1 MVLKIEKFRHIAE
14 ITLNGNGF
22 TINAE
27 EKTGDLYSAIDNVMA
42 KVERQ
47 IKKYR
52 EKIKTNR
59 EKNKSL
65 KLSILSSSPD
75 LEENKPKIIKTK
87 NIFVKPMSV
96 EEALEQLSV
105 LKNDFILFT
114 NSETDEVNV
123 IYKRKDGN
131 FGLLELGEEE

>member
-1 MVLKIEKFRHIAE
+1 
-14 ITLNGNGF
+14 
-22 TINAE
+22 
-27 EKTGDLYSAIDNVMA
+27 
-42 KVERQ
+42 
-47 IKKYR
+47 
-52 EKIKTNR
+52 
-59 EKNKSL
+59 
-65 KLSILSSSPD
+65 
-75 LEENKPKIIKTK
+75 
-87 NIFVKPMSV
+87 MSV